1 MLTLTIKSGGWFTVG
16 EARVYVT
23 VKGRDVK
30 VAIDAPREIAI
41 RRAELQERDSRAA

>member
-23 VKGRDVK
+23 VKGQSVK
-30 VAIDAPREIAI
+30 VAIEAPKEIAI
-41 RRAELQERDSRAA
+41 RRDDMKKDAA